1 MRSIV
6 SVIIIAVL
14 ILLVLVFVT
23 NPDLLDGIWL
33 WLIGLAGGIIG
44 FFRNIVDQIR
54 SWFNILDKRELATA
68 GATAGAQG
76 QTQVATP
83 QQPDAY
89 TETVKKVDTL
99 IEKIE
104 GGNTV
109 LPNNPPF
116 DGTTL
121 TVLRYSDDGETTLG
135 LLFLRNQF
143 IAYCLEDTFREEKVQ
158 GETRI
163 PSGIYDV
170 DFLKVDT
177 NLTKKYREKYPWFT
191 YHLEIK
197 NVPNYTGVFIH
208 IGNTHKDTAGCLLI
222 ADGINASSVNRMI
235 VESANAYKRFY
246 LRMKDLIES
255 GEKLRIVIHDENW
268 FKKVNLHTI

>member
-23 NPDLLDGIWL
+23 NPELLDGVWL
-33 WLIGLAGGIIG
+33 WLIGLAGGVIG

-54 SWFNILDKRELATA
+54 GVFKNQGESELATA

-76 QTQVATP
+76 QPQVAAP
-83 QQPDAY
+83 QQPDAF
-89 TETVKKVDTL
+89 TQTVKKVDTL

-109 LPNNPPF
+109 FPANPTF

-170 DFLKVDT
+170 DFLKQDT